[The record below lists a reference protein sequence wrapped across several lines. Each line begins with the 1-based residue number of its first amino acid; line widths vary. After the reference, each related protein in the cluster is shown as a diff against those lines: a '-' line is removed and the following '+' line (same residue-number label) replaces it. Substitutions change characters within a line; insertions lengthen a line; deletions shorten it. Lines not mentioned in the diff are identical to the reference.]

1 MATMLGWYFA
11 ANDRRLGYGDGRK
24 IAVGETHEI
33 DGKPKLCERGLHAS
47 QRVID
52 ALDYAPGPILYRV
65 RLSGAIVHDDDK
77 ASATR
82 RTYLAE
88 IDATEM
94 LRAFARSCARDVIDL
109 WDAPEIVKRYLETG
123 DETIRAAAWAAA
135 WAAGAGAAATA
146 AAWAAR
152 AAADAAW
159 AAAWAAG
166 GAATA
171 AAWAAWAAAGAA
183 WATAGAAAGDAWA
196 ADGAAAGDAWAADAD
211 ARSKQAARLE
221 RMARAA
227 LATARAAKKEG

>member
-11 ANDRRLGYGDGRK
+11 ANDRRLRYGDGRK
-24 IAVGETHEI
+24 IAVGETHEV
-33 DGKPKLCERGLHAS
+33 DGKPALCQRGLHAS

-65 RLSGAIVHDDDK
+65 RLSGAIVHGDDK
-77 ASATR
+77 ACATR

-94 LRAFARSCARDVIDL
+94 LRAFARACALDVIHL
-109 WDAPEIVKRYLETG
+109 WNAPEIVRRYLETG

-135 WAAGAGAAATA
+135 WAAGAEA
-146 AAWAAR
+146 
-152 AAADAAW
+152 
-159 AAAWAAG
+159 
-166 GAATA
+166 AATA

-183 WATAGAAAGDAWA
+183 WAAAGD
-196 ADGAAAGDAWAADAD
+196 AAGDAWAADAD